1 MWKWLHPYA
10 KHETQY
16 HLCGKLSPFLVI
28 AVLLLAVGIVWGFSL
43 CSGRLS
49 ARQ

>member
-16 HLCGKLSPFLVI
+16 HLCGKLSPFLVCDCGFI
-28 AVLLLAVGIVWGFSL
+28 IGCWHRVGLSL
-43 CSGRLS
+43 RTG
-49 ARQ
+49 

>member
-16 HLCGKLSPFLVI
+16 HLCGKLSPFFGAI
-28 AVLLLAVGIVWGFSL
+28 AVLLVSCWHRVGLSL
-43 CSGRLS
+43 RTG
-49 ARQ
+49 

>member
-16 HLCGKLSPFLVI
+16 HLCGKLSPFFGVI
-28 AVLLLAVGIVWGFSL
+28 AVLLLIFDGVAGIK
-43 CSGRLS
+43 
-49 ARQ
+49 ARKMRNIG